1 MIRKAVD
8 PREDA
13 AGFVLVIVAGHRRFD
28 DSGKYNGK
36 AKSHDPIEVAH
47 EELLESRWGAL
58 QTHLQRTV
66 CTSISRED
74 ACSFRCIQH

>member
-28 DSGKYNGK
+28 YSGKYNGK
-36 AKSHDPIEVAH
+36 SKSHDPIEVSH
-47 EELLESRWGAL
+47 
-58 QTHLQRTV
+58 V
-66 CTSISRED
+66 
-74 ACSFRCIQH
+74 

>member
-13 AGFVLVIVAGHRRFD
+13 AGFVLVIVAGHRSFD

-47 EELLESRWGAL
+47 EELLERERGAPAGAPAGHSL
-58 QTHLQRTV
+58 YINQ
-66 CTSISRED
+66 
-74 ACSFRCIQH
+74 

>member
-13 AGFVLVIVAGHRRFD
+13 AGFVLVIVAGHRSFD

-47 EELLESRWGAL
+47 EELLESRWSGRRLAMAAPRL
-58 QTHLQRTV
+58 NINQ
-66 CTSISRED
+66 
-74 ACSFRCIQH
+74 

>member
-13 AGFVLVIVAGHRRFD
+13 AGFVLVIVAGHRSFD

-47 EELLESRWGAL
+47 EELRQRGGGGAVEVPRGAHSL
-58 QTHLQRTV
+58 NINQ
-66 CTSISRED
+66 
-74 ACSFRCIQH
+74 

>member
-13 AGFVLVIVAGHRRFD
+13 AGFVLVIVAGHRSFD

-36 AKSHDPIEVAH
+36 AKSHDPIAVAH
-47 EELLESRWGAL
+47 EELLESRWSAL
-58 QTHLQRTV
+58 QMHLQRTV
-66 CTSISRED
+66 
-74 ACSFRCIQH
+74 

>member
-47 EELLESRWGAL
+47 EELLESRWSAL
-58 QTHLQRTV
+58 QIHLQRTV
-66 CTSISRED
+66 
-74 ACSFRCIQH
+74 

>member
-13 AGFVLVIVAGHRRFD
+13 AGFVLVIVAGHRSFE
-28 DSGKYNGK
+28 YNGK

-47 EELLESRWGAL
+47 EELLESRWSAL
-58 QTHLQRTV
+58 QMHLQRTV
-66 CTSISRED
+66 
-74 ACSFRCIQH
+74 

>member
-13 AGFVLVIVAGHRRFD
+13 AGFVLVIVAGHRSFD
-28 DSGKYNGK
+28 DSGK

-47 EELLESRWGAL
+47 EELLESRWSAL
-58 QTHLQRTV
+58 QMHLQRTV
-66 CTSISRED
+66 
-74 ACSFRCIQH
+74 